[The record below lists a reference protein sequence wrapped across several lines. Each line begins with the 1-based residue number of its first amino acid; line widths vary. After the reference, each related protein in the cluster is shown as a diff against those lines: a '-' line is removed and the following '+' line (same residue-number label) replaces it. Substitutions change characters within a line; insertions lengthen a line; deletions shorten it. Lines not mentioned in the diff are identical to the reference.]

1 MKVAAALAA
10 VVSLS
15 LASCRAEVPR
25 DAAAFRGVLLSPP
38 LPKPDFVLTDVD
50 GAPYNFREKTH
61 GKVALLFFG
70 YTHCPDVCPL
80 HAANIAAVL
89 KQMPFEE
96 RDKVQ
101 FVFVTTDPERD
112 TPARL
117 KAWLGAFDAS
127 FVGLT
132 GPPDQV
138 ARIGASVGVAP
149 SRREVPPGADSSA
162 YLVGHGAQVIAFGL
176 DNLARVEYPFGVRQE
191 DWARDLPRLARGE
204 TPQTPSAD
212 AEEVSMEALR
222 GAAGGVTVGPAF
234 MPAPAATSEASV
246 YLRIDNRD
254 AQADTLIGAW
264 SPAATG
270 GMLHESVRDGTT
282 VSMRILSRIVVP
294 ANGSVELAPGG
305 THLMLTDLSRLPAAG
320 EAVPLTL
327 RFARAGD
334 FVIAATVVR
343 YDELERRL
351 RESGGVTR

>member
-1 MKVAAALAA
+1 MKFATVLFA
-10 VVSLS
+10 VLVLGACQSGP
-15 LASCRAEVPR
+15 PR

-38 LPKPDFVLTDVD
+38 VPKPDFELTDVN
-50 GAPYNFREKTH
+50 GAPYHFRQKTE

-96 RDKVQ
+96 RERVQ

-127 FVGLT
+127 YVGLA
-132 GPPDQV
+132 GPPDEV
-138 ARIGASVGVAP
+138 ARIGALVGVAP
-149 SRREVPPGADSSA
+149 SRREVPPGTDSSA

-204 TPQTPSAD
+204 VPNTPSAE
-212 AEEVSMEALR
+212 AEEVPAEMLR
-222 GAAGGVTVGPAF
+222 GGSAGITVGPAF
-234 MPAPAATSEASV
+234 MPAPAAQSEAAV
-246 YLRIDNRD
+246 YVRIDNRD
-254 AQADTLIGAW
+254 SRADTLLGAW

-270 GMLHESVRDGTT
+270 GMLHESVRDGGAVT
-282 VSMRILSRIVVP
+282 MRMRSRVVVP
-294 ANGSVELAPGG
+294 AGGSVELAPGG
-305 THLMLTDLSRLPAAG
+305 LHLMLTELSRLPAPG
-320 EAVPLTL
+320 EAFPLTL

-343 YDELERRL
+343 YADLEARL
-351 RESGGVTR
+351 RESGGFVR